1 MVIGVIL
8 PLGLSVRKENSMKK
22 VLLTAIIFIFGF
34 MAAQIQAE
42 ETKEDKRW
50 KDEAELSFV
59 STGGN
64 TETTTLSAKNL
75 LLYQFSDKLKGEWKI
90 AALKSEEENETTAE
104 RYSTDLKFSL
114 QFAERMYGAVAA
126 GWLKDE
132 FSGFDARYYAGPLL
146 GYKFM
151 VGPNHFLLGEGGL
164 NFAKEEY
171 TDDTDSDFLEGR
183 AFGRYEYVFTEKT
196 KFSQSVEYLHD
207 FDDTDNYKINSETA
221 LITALA
227 DDFALKTTYEVR
239 YKHRPIPVNLDTTDT
254 LLTVALVVN
263 F

>member
-1 MVIGVIL
+1 
-8 PLGLSVRKENSMKK
+8 MKK
-22 VLLTAIIFIFGF
+22 VWLTTIIFIFGF
-34 MAAQIQAE
+34 MVTQIQAE

-64 TETTTLSAKNL
+64 SETTTLSAKNL
-75 LLYQFSDKLKGEWKI
+75 LLYKFSEKLTGEWKI
-90 AALKSEEENETTAE
+90 AALESEDDDKTTAE
-104 RYSTDLKFSL
+104 RYSTDLKFSW
-114 QFAERMYGAVAA
+114 QFAERMYGAVTA

-151 VGPNHFLLGEGGL
+151 VGPKHFLFGEGGV

-171 TDDTDSDFLEGR
+171 TDDTDNDFLEGR
-183 AFGRYEYVFTEKT
+183 AFGKYEYVFTEKT
-196 KFSQSVEYLHD
+196 KFSQSAEYLHD

-227 DDFALKTTYEVR
+227 GNFALKTSYEVR
-239 YKHRPIPVNLDTTDT
+239 YNHRPIPENLDTTDT